1 MSESKVMEDRIVA
14 LEALIVW
21 AQSAEASSVDGLDN
35 PRTGVVRSE
44 LQARCDVCDAWLKT
58 RRLP

>member
-1 MSESKVMEDRIVA
+1 MTNYSSTLEITQCKKHPDAKTYMSARE
-14 LEALIVW
+14 
-21 AQSAEASSVDGLDN
+21 SVDS
-35 PRTGVVRSE
+35 RTGVVRSE